1 MSSKLITRLA
11 GAVTA
16 LTLGAAGFTGTA
28 LATGVVHNVDGPA
41 GPNGTASGGPAGTGG
56 GGAGGTACDSTGKTG
71 VTPTSMLTGAL
82 KGGAT
87 GQCPSG
93 LY

>member
-1 MSSKLITRLA
+1 MLGGKMSSKLITRLA

-41 GPNGTASGGPAGTGG
+41 GPNGTA
-56 GGAGGTACDSTGKTG
+56 CDSSGKTG